1 MIVADEVQLE
11 QVFTNLVSNAIKF
24 TPSGGRIVV
33 SCRIDAM
40 TDGEPGVN
48 VHVRDTGVGI
58 PGEEIPHL
66 FTRFF
71 RASNATSTAV
81 PGSGLGLAIAYDIVK
96 AHRGYLAVSSE
107 LGAGTTITVQ
117 LPISVKRN
125 RPRI

>member
-1 MIVADEVQLE
+1 
-11 QVFTNLVSNAIKF
+11 
-24 TPSGGRIVV
+24 
-33 SCRIDAM
+33 M

-48 VHVRDTGVGI
+48 IHVRDTGVGI
-58 PGEEIPHL
+58 PNEEIPHL

-107 LGAGTTITVQ
+107 LGTGTTITVQ
-117 LPISVKRN
+117 LPISG
-125 RPRI
+125 P